1 MNEFGLRVYFA
12 PANEDEMQVYD
23 MSEIDDPRLVEAF
36 LRDDEATRL
45 RTESVVDIP
54 GHENLELVDKF
65 KVW

>member
-1 MNEFGLRVYFA
+1 MNEFGLGVYFA

-45 RTESVVDIP
+45 RTESVVDIS